1 MKFELKKSH
10 IAAAVAFAL
19 SGAAFT
25 TAHAAPALITDGAGT
40 FATIADA
47 GYFQPGGG
55 ASGGVSPS
63 GIGLR
68 YSGIEFVDWDTQA
81 SNYTLTVGGVAIGG
95 GPAYGQAGF
104 PFPAG
109 PTNPLGAL
117 TSGALFDGS
126 VTVSSNIGGGGTGW
140 RFSELVEITSPGHVN
155 VTVTLTNLTG
165 ATATNVLWG
174 VGFDPDQGRN
184 FAFDNSTH
192 NVINATGLGSSVT
205 ASYDGVSITLADT
218 TKGFPTA
225 VTPYIDSSSCCA
237 PVDPGLMFA
246 SGQAAGFTT
255 DGDHS
260 INLAYNLGNILAG
273 HHATIGYEYIMAVP
287 EPETYAMLLAGLGLI
302 GFSARRRIS
311 A

>member
-10 IAAAVAFAL
+10 IAAAVALAL

-47 GYFQPGGG
+47 GYFQPS
-55 ASGGVSPS
+55 ASNP

-95 GPAYGQAGF
+95 GPAYGQAGA

-117 TSGALFDGS
+117 TSGPLLDGS

-165 ATATNVLWG
+165 ATATDVRWG

-205 ASYDGVSITLADT
+205 ADYKGVSITLADT
-218 TKGFPTA
+218 TKALATG
-225 VTPYIDSSSCCA
+225 VTPFIDTTNCCN
-237 PVDPGLMFA
+237 PVDPTAMFTA
-246 SGQAAGFTT
+246 GQAAGFTA
-255 DGDHS
+255 DGDYS
-260 INLAYNLGNILAG
+260 VNLAYKLGDILPG

-302 GFSARRRIS
+302 GFSARRRV
-311 A
+311 AL